1 MTDAGILLKAYPE
14 TVVIDGYVY
23 SISYGFKSGI
33 RMDIAYHDER
43 YTMEERLLNML
54 KIFYQDEIPE
64 NLQEAV
70 NRMLWFY
77 TRGKY
82 QPEKEQKQDSA
93 QNPFKR
99 ELREFCFIQDG
110 DLILSAFWAE
120 YGIQL
125 NHTENSSLHWWEFM
139 ALFSGLPE
147 RTEIKQ
153 YIYYRTCDLK
163 GKASEEKKRIKSIR
177 NKIAIRKNFSDA
189 DMSPAMRLQRRNEGM
204 LEYVRRR
211 EYEYRKEQNAQ
222 N

>member
-1 MTDAGILLKAYPE
+1 MTETGILLETYPE
-14 TVVIDGYVY
+14 TVVIDGSVY
-23 SISYGFKSGI
+23 AISYGFKSGMQ
-33 RMDIAYHDER
+33 MDIAYHDER

-54 KIFYQDEIPE
+54 KVFYQDRIPE

-82 QPEKEQKQDSA
+82 QPGKEQEQKNA

-99 ELREFCFIQDG
+99 DLREFCFIQDG
-110 DLILSAFWAE
+110 ELILSAFWSE

-125 NHTENSSLHWWEFM
+125 HNTEDDHIHWWEFM
-139 ALFSGLPE
+139 ALFAGLPE
-147 RTEIKQ
+147 NTEIKQ

-163 GKASEEKKRIKSIR
+163 GKTGEEKKRIKSIR
-177 NKIAIRKNFSDA
+177 NKIAIRKKVSDA
-189 DMSPAMRLQRRNEGM
+189 DMSPAMRLQKRNEGM

-211 EYEYRKEQNAQ
+211 EYEYRKGQNAK